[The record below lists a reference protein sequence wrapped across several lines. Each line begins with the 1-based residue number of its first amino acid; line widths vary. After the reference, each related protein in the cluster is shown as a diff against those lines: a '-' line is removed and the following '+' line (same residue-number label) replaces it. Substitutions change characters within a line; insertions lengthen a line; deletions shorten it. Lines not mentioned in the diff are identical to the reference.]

1 MKKVAHPNEIQNTKV
16 INSVY
21 NYHSI
26 CMCYL
31 RKSFIRTMD
40 ITFLLQIKTGF
51 SMKVSQINRIRDFSA

>member
-40 ITFLLQIKTGF
+40 ITNKNGF
-51 SMKVSQINRIRDFSA
+51 RYESFAN